1 MLKRCAAEAFATF
14 ILVFAGAGA
23 VMVDALSGGAVTH
36 LGVGLVF
43 GLVVMAMI
51 YAVGHI
57 SGAHMNP
64 AVTVGFALAR
74 HFPWKDVPLYVA
86 AQLAGAAAASLSLRA
101 MLGDAAAMGATL
113 PSHGIPAALGME
125 LALTFMLMFVIMA
138 VTANV
143 RLMGQ
148 MAAMAIGGTVTL
160 AAIMGGPI
168 SGASMNPARS
178 FGPALASG
186 VWRDH
191 WIYWLAPIAAACAA
205 ACAYRWFNNGRSLAE
220 MQSRPGEDETP

>member
-14 ILVFAGAGA
+14 MLVFAGTGA

-51 YAVGHI
+51 YATGHI

-64 AVTVGFALAR
+64 AVTVGFAVSR

-86 AQLAGAAAASLSLRA
+86 SQLAGAAAASLSLRA
-101 MLGDAAAMGATL
+101 MLGDVATLGATL
-113 PSHGIPAALGME
+113 PRHGVPAALGME

-148 MAAMAIGGTVTL
+148 MAAMAIGGTVAL

-186 VWRDH
+186 IWHDH
-191 WIYWLAPIAAACAA
+191 WLYWLAPFAAACTA
-205 ACAYRWFNNGRSLAE
+205 ACAYRWFRDGLSLAD
-220 MQSRPGEDETP
+220 MQRSADEG

>member
-14 ILVFAGAGA
+14 ILVFAGPGA
-23 VMVDALSGGAVTH
+23 VMVDALSGGTVTH

-51 YAVGHI
+51 YATGHI

-74 HFPWKDVPLYVA
+74 HFPWKDVPFYA
-86 AQLAGAAAASLSLRA
+86 ASQLIGAAAASLTLRA
-101 MLGDAAAMGATL
+101 MLGDVAAVGATI

-125 LALTFMLMFVIMA
+125 LVLTFMLMFVIMA

-160 AAIMGGPI
+160 GAIMGGPI

-205 ACAYRWFNNGRSLAE
+205 AYAYRWFNNGRSLADK
-220 MQSRPGEDETP
+220 QSRAGDKEVP